1 MSAMEIETGEIQPV
15 TVIGYNEVLVSTLTA
30 FLDIHCEL
38 HHEIFT
44 SMGRILYCS
53 PPGKT
58 L

>member
-1 MSAMEIETGEIQPV
+1 MEIETGEIQSV